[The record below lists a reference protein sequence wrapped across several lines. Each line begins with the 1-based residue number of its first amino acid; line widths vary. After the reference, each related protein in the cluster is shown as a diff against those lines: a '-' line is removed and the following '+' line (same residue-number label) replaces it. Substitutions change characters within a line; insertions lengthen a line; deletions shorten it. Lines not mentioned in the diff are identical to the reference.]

1 MTTES
6 SDKGAT
12 MKLFNVIVACLFI
25 ILFIGC
31 EKPQKKSAGELY
43 DEAQIFLTD
52 INKADPAKALELLN
66 KAIALEPGFLEAYLS
81 RASAHMSLGE
91 NEQAFQDFD
100 NALQINPND
109 PDIYLKRG
117 EIYSDLKQYEK
128 AFEDYN
134 HAIRLKPNYANVYFE
149 RGRIYF
155 AIGVYN
161 KAYED
166 FTKALTIDPHHTRAN
181 LYIDEVRPL
190 IAEAISYDKTISG
203 NGGTAT
209 IKKTKA
215 ASQSGTGST
224 SSQTSAQYIDNND
237 GTVIDR
243 FTGNMWQKEN
253 DNTARTW
260 EGARQYCEGLTLAGY
275 DDWVLP
281 TSNVLRELNVT
292 GDRVH
297 AVDKI
302 FKCKRW
308 GYWSNSSS
316 PKDPD
321 KASAIMYD
329 YLAEYDGYV
338 GIVTQNNKSA
348 WRYVRCVRMK

>member
-1 MTTES
+1 
-6 SDKGAT
+6 
-12 MKLFNVIVACLFI
+12 MKIIRVIVAFLFI

-43 DEAQIFLTD
+43 EEAQVFLTD
-52 INKADPAKALELLN
+52 INKGDPAKALEILN

-81 RASAHMSLGE
+81 RAEAHMSLGE
-91 NEQAFQDFD
+91 NDKAFQDF
-100 NALQINPND
+100 NTALQIDPNE
-109 PDIYLKRG
+109 PNIYLKRG

-134 HAIRLKPNYANVYFE
+134 QAIRLKPNYANVYFE

-166 FTKALTIDPHHTRAN
+166 FTKALTIDPSHTRAN

-190 IAEAISYDKTISG
+190 VSEVISYDKTISKS
-203 NGGTAT
+203 GGAATAQK
-209 IKKTKA
+209 IKA
-215 ASQSGTGST
+215 ASKPSTGSP
-224 SSQTSAQYIDNND
+224 SSQANQQYIDNND

-243 FTGNMWQKEN
+243 YTGNMWQKEN
-253 DNTARTW
+253 DDTARTW

-275 DDWVLP
+275 NDWVLP

-292 GDRVH
+292 KDRVH

-308 GYWSNSSS
+308 GYWSNSTS
-316 PKDPD
+316 PKDPN

-338 GIVTQNNKSA
+338 GIVTHNNKSA

>member
-1 MTTES
+1 
-6 SDKGAT
+6 
-12 MKLFNVIVACLFI
+12 MKTINVIVAFLLI

-52 INKADPAKALELLN
+52 INKGDPQKALELLN
-66 KAIALEPGFLEAYLS
+66 QAIGIEPGFLEAYLS
-81 RASAHMSLGE
+81 RAEAHIILGE
-91 NEQAFQDFD
+91 NEKAFQDFET
-100 NALQINPND
+100 AVKINPNA

-117 EIYSDLKQYEK
+117 GIYSDLKQYEK

-134 HAIRLKPNYANVYFE
+134 QAIRLKPNYANVYFE
-149 RGRIYF
+149 RGKIYF

-166 FTKALTIDPHHTRAN
+166 FTRALTIDPNHTRAN

-190 IAEAISYDKTISG
+190 IAEAIPYDKTISG
-203 NGGTAT
+203 SGGAT
-209 IKKTKA
+209 KTKKKKA
-215 ASQSGTGST
+215 VSKSSAGSA
-224 SSQTSAQYIDNND
+224 SSQASPQYIDNDD

-243 FTGNMWQKEN
+243 LTGNMWQKEN
-253 DNTARTW
+253 DDTARSW
-260 EGARQYCEGLTLAGY
+260 EGARQYCESLTLAGY
-275 DDWVLP
+275 NDWMLP
-281 TSNVLRELNVT
+281 DSNTLRELNVT
-292 GDRVH
+292 GNRVH

-308 GYWSNSSS
+308 GYWSSSVS
-316 PKDPD
+316 PKDPN

-348 WRYVRCVRMK
+348 WRYVRCVRTK